1 MDADTMKA
9 RTKRFALEVIRMSQS
24 LPRSREVDTLV
35 RQILRSATSVAA
47 NYRAACR
54 GRSKTEFLSKLGVVE
69 EEADETLLWL
79 EFLTEAEMVPRKQG
93 KALWTECD
101 QILRI
106 VVASIKTGRDKRPQ
120 NNPKSDI
127 RNPK

>member
-1 MDADTMKA
+1 MDADAMKA
-9 RTKRFALEVIRMSQS
+9 RTKRLALGVIRMSQA
-24 LPRSREVDTLV
+24 LPRNREADTLA
-35 RQILRSATSVAA
+35 RQIVRSATSVAA

-79 EFLTEAEMVPRKQG
+79 EFLMESDLMPSTLGQE
-93 KALWTECD
+93 LWSECD

-106 VVASIKTGRDKRPQ
+106 VVASIKTA
-120 NNPKSDI
+120 
-127 RNPK
+127 RNK